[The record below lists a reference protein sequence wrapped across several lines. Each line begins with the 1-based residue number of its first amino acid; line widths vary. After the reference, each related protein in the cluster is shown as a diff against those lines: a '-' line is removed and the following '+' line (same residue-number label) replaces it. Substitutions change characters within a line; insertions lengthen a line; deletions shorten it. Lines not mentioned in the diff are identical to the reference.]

1 MKRIY
6 GIAAAALFAVALACF
21 AVASRAQQQGGV
33 AERAGEKLD
42 EFGRAI
48 RDGFEKAGETVVGGI
63 SKTSETVREGLVRA
77 RDSVQGM
84 GVYSRVYS
92 RIHWDKT
99 LHASNLLLRADG
111 GVITLRGVVPDDAAK
126 AKALTLAAE
135 TVGVARVISQ
145 ISVLHPSEGSAP
157 APPQAATRRSSRAR
171 ARDTRA
177 AEPDR

>member
-1 MKRIY
+1 MKKFY
-6 GIAAAALFAVALACF
+6 GITAAALFALVLACLG
-21 AVASRAQQQGGV
+21 VASRAQQGGV

-42 EFGRAI
+42 DVGRAI

-63 SKTSETVREGLVRA
+63 NKTGETVREGLVKA

-99 LHASNLLLRADG
+99 LHASNVVLRAEG
-111 GVITLRGVVPDDAAK
+111 GVITLRGAVPDEAAK
-126 AKALTLAAE
+126 NKAVTLAAE
-135 TVGVARVISQ
+135 TVGVNRVINQ
-145 ISVLHPSEGSAP
+145 LTVLHPSEESAP
-157 APPQAATRRSSRAR
+157 APAPGRRSNRAGARESR
-171 ARDTRA
+171 D

>member
-1 MKRIY
+1 MKKIY
-6 GIAAAALFAVALACF
+6 GITAASLFALALACF
-21 AVASRAQQQGGV
+21 GVASRAQQGGV

-63 SKTSETVREGLVRA
+63 SKTGETVREGLVKA

-99 LHASNLLLRADG
+99 LHASNVLLRAEG
-111 GVITLRGVVPDDAAK
+111 GVITLRGVVPDDAAR
-126 AKALTLAAE
+126 AKALTLTVE
-135 TVGVARVISQ
+135 TVGVTRVINQ
-145 ISVLHPSEGSAP
+145 LTVLHPSEESAP
-157 APPQAATRRSSRAR
+157 APASSRRSK
-171 ARDTRA
+171 RA
-177 AEPDR
+177 AGRESRDAEPER

>member
-1 MKRIY
+1 MKKIY
-6 GIAAAALFAVALACF
+6 AVIAASLFAVVLACF
-21 AVASRAQQQGGV
+21 GVASRAQQGGV

-63 SKTSETVREGLVRA
+63 SKTGETVREGLVKA

-99 LHASNLLLRADG
+99 LHASNVLLRAEG
-111 GVITLRGVVPDDAAK
+111 GFITLRGVVPDEAAK
-126 AKALTLAAE
+126 TKAVTLTAE
-135 TVGVARVISQ
+135 TVGVSRVISQ
-145 ISVLHPSEGSAP
+145 LTVLHPSEESAP
-157 APPQAATRRSSRAR
+157 ASAPASRRRSNRAVGRESR
-171 ARDTRA
+171 D